1 MLGMSF
7 FDATPGEPPS
17 PHLGPSSR
25 GRCRPETDRL
35 HHLRS
40 VAGVKTYV
48 VRLWLPDRPGALGQV
63 ASRIGAVRGD
73 VVGIDILEREGGQA
87 VDELVVE
94 LPDEELVEVLVRE
107 VRQVDGVG
115 VEEVRTL
122 PDGRSHDPRL
132 DALEAVAQLV
142 GAADQVELLD
152 ELVAQVRR
160 VIGAGWAA
168 VVDDDPDGIEVTSR
182 SGDAPPGAWLRAFV
196 AGSTES
202 QGSQGSRDVGAGSL
216 SDTAWA
222 PLPSAGLALVLGR
235 DGTPF
240 RARER
245 HEVAAFARIADTRHK
260 ELRRAAS
267 RAHHPS
273 LRQ

>member
-1 MLGMSF
+1 MLEMSF
-7 FDATPGEPPS
+7 SDATSGEHPRL
-17 PHLGPSSR
+17 HGAPSSR

-35 HHLRS
+35 HPPRS
-40 VAGVKTYV
+40 VAGVKTFV

-94 LPDEELVEVLVRE
+94 LPDEELVDVLVRE

-160 VIGAGWAA
+160 VIGA
-168 VVDDDPDGIEVTSR
+168 
-182 SGDAPPGAWLRAFV
+182 WLRAFV
-196 AGSTES
+196 VGSTQS
-202 QGSQGSRDVGAGSL
+202 SVVPAMP

-222 PLPSAGLALVLGR
+222 PLPAAGLALVLGR

-267 RAHHPS
+267 RAHHPAV
-273 LRQ
+273 RQ

>member
-1 MLGMSF
+1 
-7 FDATPGEPPS
+7 
-17 PHLGPSSR
+17 
-25 GRCRPETDRL
+25 
-35 HHLRS
+35 
-40 VAGVKTYV
+40 VKTYV

-94 LPDEELVEVLVRE
+94 LPDEGLVDALVRE
-107 VRQVDGVG
+107 VRQVEGVA
-115 VEEVRTL
+115 VEEVRPLLGERT
-122 PDGRSHDPRL
+122 HDPRL

-152 ELVAQVRR
+152 DLVAQARR
-160 VIGAGWAA
+160 VIAAEWAA
-168 VVDDDPDGIEVTSR
+168 VVDAEPDGLELVSA
-182 SGDAPPGAWLRAFV
+182 SGDAPPGPWLRAFV
-196 AGSTES
+196 AGSAQSVDT
-202 QGSQGSRDVGAGSL
+202 AL
-216 SDTAWA
+216 ASDTAWA
-222 PLPSAGLALVLGR
+222 PLPAAGLALVLGR

-245 HEVAAFARIADTRHK
+245 REVAAFARIADTRHK

-267 RAHHPS
+267 RASHPS
-273 LRQ
+273 VRQ